1 MSDCVSLFASVRYLF
16 AYPELM
22 LRIKGLAMMSFLPI
36 HLFLLAAL
44 MYFLVSWPLSI
55 LTRRIELRLKHG
67 IKSLTP

>member
-1 MSDCVSLFASVRYLF
+1 
-16 AYPELM
+16 M
-22 LRIKGLAMMSFLPI
+22 LRTKGLAMMSFLPM

-67 IKSLTP
+67 KKSLTP